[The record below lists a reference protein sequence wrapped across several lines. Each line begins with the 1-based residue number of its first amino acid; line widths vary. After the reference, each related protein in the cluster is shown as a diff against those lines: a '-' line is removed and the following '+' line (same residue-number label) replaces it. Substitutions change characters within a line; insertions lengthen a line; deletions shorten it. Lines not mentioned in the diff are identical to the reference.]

1 VKQKGADMTVNRA
14 DVLKTKA
21 FIQKSFKKQ
30 LFIGVLTGT
39 GLSDSLEGIKEICR
53 FEYSDLPN
61 FPVSTTDG
69 HKGRLVIGRAGE
81 KYILIMQGR
90 FHLYEGYSPA
100 QVTFPVRLMQE
111 MGIGVL
117 IVNNA
122 AGGINPAFCAGDIMV
137 IKDHINLTGKNPLVG
152 ENQEEWGIRF
162 PDMSRVYDPNLMR
175 LTLDVA
181 DKNGIKIQQGVYA
194 GLLGPSLETPS
205 EIRFLKTIGSD
216 AVGMSTVMEVIAA
229 VHAGMKILGLSMI
242 TNINDPDSPAPTTLE
257 AVLETAK
264 KSVPRLN
271 RLLSKIICRM
281 DTGQA

>member
-1 VKQKGADMTVNRA
+1 MTVNRA